1 MERDFQDKGLALVL
15 GGPRTEAARQALSL
29 RESGYRV
36 RMPETAWDALA
47 LFGEEMPAVAYIG
60 TVAFT
65 PRVELL
71 IDDLRRYGVP
81 IRYFGQNRMTGA
93 DHPAFT
99 AKRTAAKWTTHA
111 GTHRPHA

>member
-15 GGPRTEAARQALSL
+15 GGPRTEAARQTLSL
-29 RESGYRV
+29 RES
-36 RMPETAWDALA
+36 AWDALA